1 MALSRKAKIWLII
14 LAIPVVLVI
23 AAIIVLKMMF
33 TSERLKAEVIP
44 RLEEATGRN
53 VSISDISLGVFPS
66 IALNMEGVSISNRV
80 GDGFSESHFLTLESL
95 RLNVR
100 LFPLLDGRVEATSLE
115 MDRPHLLLEINRNYE
130 TNYEGLTGQPGDAAA
145 DDTLLQEA
153 STPPS
158 TALALLV
165 SDFRINGG
173 TLDYLNHADNSA
185 TRLHGLNIAADM
197 EAEGEKILITGDVSI
212 ETFSYGTIEKPMVEG
227 LRLWLR
233 HRMAYDLSTDVLTF
247 EQGDLQV
254 QDIPLNVS
262 GTMSDL
268 QDNTVLD
275 LAIGSDNVNI
285 AELLSLI
292 PREYKKEA
300 ASVKG
305 TGTAQIHIN
314 VKGVQTEDSRPDI
327 TGTIR
332 ASGASIQYADLPKPI
347 TNITITSDFVRSST
361 RQEFRVE
368 KLTAN
373 LGESPISMA
382 FKVVSFDDPT
392 VSLTAT
398 GSLDLATVH
407 EYYPLEEGTVLSG
420 QMKADIRLN
429 GKVNNPEALKAAG
442 TMDFRNVTAQTA
454 SSRHPVRNLNG
465 TVRFNNQV
473 LDSRRLSLTLGRSDM
488 TLAFRLVNYLSLIS
502 TDKKGPRPRAN
513 LTLQSNQLYVDD
525 IMSDEPE
532 EKVGSGSG
540 TPGEVGQKGGLPLP
554 DAEMDVKATIGTLT
568 MEKFVLKNVRGTM
581 KIAYGLIRM
590 QDFTC
595 NTFGGSVNAKGTL
608 NVKNP
613 DRPVFDL
620 ALSLDALQ
628 ANSLLTN
635 FTSFGQRVTGSITMN
650 TTLKGA
656 LDDTLGLIPGDLD
669 GIGNVS
675 IKDGTLQGFKV
686 NQTLASTLNLPSLE
700 TVSFKAWTN
709 AFSIKEGRFLI
720 KDLKI
725 SALDADYV
733 VNGSHGLDGTL
744 DYKMALYL
752 PESVSAKVTVAGF
765 AGEAVNLFK
774 DPSGRLKFDFNV
786 GGTTT
791 SPKVQLDTQAAMKR
805 AEELAKKKLEESLKG
820 KAGDLLEKLFKRP

>member
-1 MALSRKAKIWLII
+1 
-14 LAIPVVLVI
+14 
-23 AAIIVLKMMF
+23 
-33 TSERLKAEVIP
+33 
-44 RLEEATGRN
+44 
-53 VSISDISLGVFPS
+53 
-66 IALNMEGVSISNRV
+66 
-80 GDGFSESHFLTLESL
+80 
-95 RLNVR
+95 
-100 LFPLLDGRVEATSLE
+100 
-115 MDRPHLLLEINRNYE
+115 
-130 TNYEGLTGQPGDAAA
+130 
-145 DDTLLQEA
+145 
-153 STPPS
+153 
-158 TALALLV
+158 
-165 SDFRINGG
+165 
-173 TLDYLNHADNSA
+173 
-185 TRLHGLNIAADM
+185 
-197 EAEGEKILITGDVSI
+197 
-212 ETFSYGTIEKPMVEG
+212 
-227 LRLWLR
+227 
-233 HRMAYDLSTDVLTF
+233 DVLTF

-473 LDSRRLSLTLGRSDM
+473 LDSRRLSMTLGRSDM

-568 MEKFVLKNVRGTM
+568 MEKFVLKNVRGTT
-581 KIAYGLIRM
+581 KIANGLIR
-590 QDFTC
+590 
-595 NTFGGSVNAKGTL
+595 
-608 NVKNP
+608 
-613 DRPVFDL
+613 
-620 ALSLDALQ
+620 
-628 ANSLLTN
+628 
-635 FTSFGQRVTGSITMN
+635 
-650 TTLKGA
+650 
-656 LDDTLGLIPGDLD
+656 
-669 GIGNVS
+669 
-675 IKDGTLQGFKV
+675 
-686 NQTLASTLNLPSLE
+686 
-700 TVSFKAWTN
+700 
-709 AFSIKEGRFLI
+709 
-720 KDLKI
+720 
-725 SALDADYV
+725 
-733 VNGSHGLDGTL
+733 
-744 DYKMALYL
+744 
-752 PESVSAKVTVAGF
+752 
-765 AGEAVNLFK
+765 
-774 DPSGRLKFDFNV
+774 
-786 GGTTT
+786 
-791 SPKVQLDTQAAMKR
+791 
-805 AEELAKKKLEESLKG
+805 
-820 KAGDLLEKLFKRP
+820 